1 MQVEDLLYATKPHA
15 GAIEKSASQSWSDVK
30 KTAEKSVEPTDGVLR
45 SISIDQPTYQKNQLT
60 QSTVADHLEDASS
73 FGGDARA
80 MKNQMVLA
88 SETMSD
94 EDYQRMSEEGFLPM
108 DQPGHTIVTVSD
120 KIKKQLAI
128 AGADIPETLKTSR
141 LAKDMKI
148 GDSILIGNEEKI
160 RKIAA
165 ESDID
170 ISDFQIV
177 NLNDRTEISR
187 YAVKLV
193 HDGDADMYVKGN
205 IETRDVLKAVLDNEI
220 GLKQVDEL
228 ISLVGVFEIDGKMKY
243 LTDPSVIPYPDL
255 KEKVQLINNA
265 VKFAKSTGLK
275 NPKVAAVAA
284 ISIPNP
290 RMPETMEAEQLSKM
304 SDKGLIKDC
313 IVDGPL
319 SLDLAISPESA
330 KIKHSERKINGDA
343 DIILFPDVHAANIA
357 YKILTHLSDAKSGN
371 IIIGT
376 KQPVILSSRSD
387 TVQVKLNS
395 IILGFTYDKFK
406 EHNK

>member
-1 MQVEDLLYATKPHA
+1 M
-15 GAIEKSASQSWSDVK
+15 KSS
-30 KTAEKSVEPTDGVLR
+30 LILIL
-45 SISIDQPTYQKNQLT
+45 ISFQIFLIN
-60 QSTVADHLEDASS
+60 
-73 FGGDARA
+73 
-80 MKNQMVLA
+80 
-88 SETMSD
+88 SD
-94 EDYQRMSEEGFLPM
+94 EQITF
-108 DQPGHTIVTVSD
+108 D
-120 KIKKQLAI
+120 KLLLDLKKDAKMKKMAI

-160 RKIAA
+160 RKIAE

-220 GLKQVDEL
+220 GLKMPDEL

-243 LTDPSVIPYPDL
+243 LTDPSVIPYPGL

-265 VKFAKSTGLK
+265 VKFAASTGLK

-284 ISIPNP
+284 ISIPNS
-290 RMPETMEAEQLSKM
+290 RMPETTEAEQLTKM
-304 SDKGLIKDC
+304 NEQGLIKDC

-319 SLDLAISPESA
+319 SFDLAISPESA
-330 KIKHSERKINGDA
+330 KIKHSQRKINGDA

-357 YKILTHLSDAKSGN
+357 YKILTHLSNVKSGN

-376 KQPVILSSRSD
+376 RQPVILSSRSD
-387 TVQVKLNS
+387 TVEVKLNS

-406 EHNK
+406 AAKNK

>member
-1 MQVEDLLYATKPHA
+1 M
-15 GAIEKSASQSWSDVK
+15 K
-30 KTAEKSVEPTDGVLR
+30 K
-45 SISIDQPTYQKNQLT
+45 
-60 QSTVADHLEDASS
+60 
-73 FGGDARA
+73 
-80 MKNQMVLA
+80 M
-88 SETMSD
+88 
-94 EDYQRMSEEGFLPM
+94 
-108 DQPGHTIVTVSD
+108 
-120 KIKKQLAI
+120 AI

-243 LTDPSVIPYPDL
+243 LTDPSVIPYPD
-255 KEKVQLINNA
+255 Q
-265 VKFAKSTGLK
+265 
-275 NPKVAAVAA
+275 
-284 ISIPNP
+284 
-290 RMPETMEAEQLSKM
+290 
-304 SDKGLIKDC
+304 
-313 IVDGPL
+313 
-319 SLDLAISPESA
+319 
-330 KIKHSERKINGDA
+330 
-343 DIILFPDVHAANIA
+343 
-357 YKILTHLSDAKSGN
+357 
-371 IIIGT
+371 IGRAH
-376 KQPVILSSRSD
+376 V
-387 TVQVKLNS
+387 
-395 IILGFTYDKFK
+395 
-406 EHNK
+406 

>member
-1 MQVEDLLYATKPHA
+1 MKSSIFFILILFQFFLINSQEQITFDKLLNDL
-15 GAIEKSASQSWSDVK
+15 K
-30 KTAEKSVEPTDGVLR
+30 K
-45 SISIDQPTYQKNQLT
+45 
-60 QSTVADHLEDASS
+60 DAK
-73 FGGDARA
+73 
-80 MKNQMVLA
+80 MKKM
-88 SETMSD
+88 
-94 EDYQRMSEEGFLPM
+94 
-108 DQPGHTIVTVSD
+108 
-120 KIKKQLAI
+120 AI

-205 IETRDVLKAVLDNEI
+205 IETRDV
-220 GLKQVDEL
+220 
-228 ISLVGVFEIDGKMKY
+228 IDGKMKY

-265 VKFAKSTGLK
+265 VKFAESTGLK

>member
-1 MQVEDLLYATKPHA
+1 MKSELIFGLIIFQIIFINCEEQITFDKLLADL
-15 GAIEKSASQSWSDVK
+15 K
-30 KTAEKSVEPTDGVLR
+30 K
-45 SISIDQPTYQKNQLT
+45 
-60 QSTVADHLEDASS
+60 DAK
-73 FGGDARA
+73 
-80 MKNQMVLA
+80 MKKM
-88 SETMSD
+88 
-94 EDYQRMSEEGFLPM
+94 
-108 DQPGHTIVTVSD
+108 
-120 KIKKQLAI
+120 AI
-128 AGADIPETLKTSR
+128 AGADIPETLETSR

-160 RKIAA
+160 RKIA
-165 ESDID
+165 EENNID

-193 HDGDADMYVKGN
+193 HDGEADMYVKGN
-205 IETRDVLKAVLDNEI
+205 IETRDVLKAVLDKDI
-220 GLKQVDEL
+220 GLKVENEL
-228 ISLVGVFEIDGKMKY
+228 ISLVGVFELNGKMKY
-243 LTDPSVIPYPDL
+243 LTDPSVIPYPGL

-265 VKFAKSTGLK
+265 VKFAESTGLK
-275 NPKVAAVAA
+275 NPKVAAVTA
-284 ISIPNP
+284 ISIPNS
-290 RMPETMEAEQLSKM
+290 RMPETLEAEQLTKM
-304 SDKGLIKDC
+304 NEKGQIKDC

-319 SLDLAISPESA
+319 SLDLAISTDSA
-330 KIKHSERKINGDA
+330 KVKRSKRKINGDA

-376 KQPVILSSRSD
+376 SQPVILSSRSD

-406 EHNK
+406 EKKDK

>member
-1 MQVEDLLYATKPHA
+1 MKSSIFFTLILLQFFLINSDDQITFDKLLNDL
-15 GAIEKSASQSWSDVK
+15 K
-30 KTAEKSVEPTDGVLR
+30 K
-45 SISIDQPTYQKNQLT
+45 
-60 QSTVADHLEDASS
+60 DAK
-73 FGGDARA
+73 
-80 MKNQMVLA
+80 MKKM
-88 SETMSD
+88 
-94 EDYQRMSEEGFLPM
+94 
-108 DQPGHTIVTVSD
+108 
-120 KIKKQLAI
+120 AI

-243 LTDPSVIPYPDL
+243 LTDPSVIPYPGL

-265 VKFAKSTGLK
+265 VKFAKSTGLE

-357 YKILTHLSDAKSGN
+357 YKILTHLSNAKSGN